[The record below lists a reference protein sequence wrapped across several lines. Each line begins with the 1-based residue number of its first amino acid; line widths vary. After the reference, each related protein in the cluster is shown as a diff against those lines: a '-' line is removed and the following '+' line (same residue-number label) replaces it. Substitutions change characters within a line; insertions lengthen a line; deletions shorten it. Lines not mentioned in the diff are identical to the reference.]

1 MKTLQVYSNSNAH
14 EDAVHHYYDLI
25 KDGEL
30 TTLNSS
36 DNSVWQDHAQEEFR
50 ASLLDHGNGVIVK
63 LADRTFSFDYTEAFE
78 LLVLLLTTQEDRVKI
93 VEQTTILEL

>member
-1 MKTLQVYSNSNAH
+1 MKTLQVYSNSERH
-14 EDAVHHYYDLI
+14 EDAVHHYYDLT

-30 TTLNSS
+30 VTLNSS
-36 DNSVWQDHAQEEFR
+36 DSSVWQDHAQEEFR

-63 LADRTFSFDYTEAFE
+63 LKDRTFSFDYTEAFE
-78 LLVLLLTTQEDRVKI
+78 LLVLLVTTQEDRLKI